1 MAECSINLQQ
11 NLKGQSRGCRGSE
24 DREKGTDL
32 VEETVA
38 EHAGGKSAVGCSD
51 KEKHRCAARKL
62 WQRLGKEAVVSRG
75 RNVLFD
81 SCGEKSV
88 EMLMRGNRESKQQEE
103 HSCR

>member
-1 MAECSINLQQ
+1 MAA
-11 NLKGQSRGCRGSE
+11 K
-24 DREKGTDL
+24 RERESTDF
-32 VEETVA
+32 VEEAVA
-38 EHAGGKSAVGCSD
+38 EHAGGKSAVGRSD

-88 EMLMRGNRESKQQEE
+88 EMLMRGN
-103 HSCR
+103 